1 MKVKIFSETSENT
14 TGQSVTTQMNRI
26 SSTAAV
32 RITNLAENTLHFTVQ
47 TTKVIHEFQQWYI
60 SFFFIL
66 ASYVRQF
73 RREVSTQGKKV
84 SKSLFCHST
93 SSATW
98 NSSDPELTW
107 EFAPF
112 PTFSKPN
119 LLSCS
124 RSPRKYVQRYSFGL
138 SKSVRYCSIK
148 PNAWVWKATAVR
160 QKSGLCGGT
169 SISSDQVM

>member
-60 SFFFIL
+60 SFVFIL

-98 NSSDPELTW
+98 NYLFHETLQTQNLHESLRHSPLSPNQTSFRAPDLRENMSSVTPLV
-107 EFAPF
+107 FQ
-112 PTFSKPN
+112 N
-119 LLSCS
+119 
-124 RSPRKYVQRYSFGL
+124 RYV
-138 SKSVRYCSIK
+138 
-148 PNAWVWKATAVR
+148 TAA
-160 QKSGLCGGT
+160 
-169 SISSDQVM
+169 